1 MRRPNL
7 CNYSDAYIYVKGI
20 STLPNTWTA
29 APPNNR
35 NKKVTFK
42 VYGPF
47 IKCVSDINDTQV
59 DDAHDIDVV
68 MPCII

>member
-1 MRRPNL
+1 MRRSKL
-7 CNYSDAYIYVKGI
+7 CKYSDAYIYVKGT

-29 APPNNR
+29 AAPNNR

-42 VYGPF
+42 ICGPF
-47 IKCVSDINDTQV
+47 IKCVSEINNAQV
-59 DDAHDIDVV
+59 DEAHDTDVV